1 MKPPKDLKPNEEVF
15 QVRFTKEIF
24 RDYQDYLSCMNLYRR
39 RVWTCKVSGK
49 SNLTYE
55 EAVVSER
62 KATEKVQQFPKE
74 FMGPVLHLVQFSR
87 LRIDELVDR
96 LYKNFKETFVV
107 GEVVVGVREASPC
120 MCRILKVLEDEKDGS
135 HQYEVAWLDDDNRRI
150 GTSKESADNLKR
162 KKVPFSRAL
171 LKAFVRE
178 SASSGPSRNSP
189 WSVHDKHARKYKIA
203 LVAPEQIKPKET
215 PSKRTPPSERG
226 RRNEVDETKRQ
237 ANSQRK
243 RKQTEGGTTEKKG
256 DKKRQHVEKKAIFQQ
271 PIQYPIE
278 DSQVKPS
285 PEDPQLADRPVP
297 STDFILPME
306 CMGDLLMVWD
316 FCCLFSKALHLSPL
330 TIEELEKSL
339 DYTEGEAPL
348 LIEMNF
354 ALLRVALTDPI
365 RREEF
370 CHKRK
375 RRIEIMM
382 VNWQDDLCDF
392 LELPNQRKFTA
403 HVPTIRQGLYRQ
415 LDASVKLK
423 ILTELVGCCLS
434 SNAIRTQ
441 IDENIEEHQLAA
453 ASKREAEVE
462 ELKAK
467 KEEQEILKRQR
478 TGNTNGLTL
487 ENGDQE
493 GKNLENGREDR
504 DLEEGGEEYDAK
516 DLQGQVLEDEHP
528 TGWTV
533 KGKRNSLGS
542 HSPTIISNGLIVKEE
557 SHHQSASVSRSR
569 HMLLKEKVAA
579 KLALEKEKERQ
590 RSEEQKKLQEKR
602 KEQAEALAQRKLQE
616 HKLAEKLKKQEHLER
631 EMEKHYIRTM
641 PLGKD
646 RFHNRFWFFFREG
659 RLFVE
664 SDDCKRWGYYSAKEE
679 LDALFNSL
687 NVKGIREK
695 ALHKQMETVYGK
707 ISTALQKRSK
717 ELAQRYA
724 VEEASVRRSERV
736 RTAPRLTGFL
746 AYVNRLRA

>member
-1 MKPPKDLKPNEEVF
+1 MPLLKRRAYTVMKPPKDLKPNEEVF

-74 FMGPVLHLVQFSR
+74 FMGPVLHLVQFSCR

-96 LYKNFKETFVV
+96 LYKNFKERFVV
-107 GEVVVGVREASPC
+107 GEVVVGVHEASPC
-120 MCRILKVLEDEKDGS
+120 MCRILKILEDANDGS

-226 RRNEVDETKRQ
+226 RRKE
-237 ANSQRK
+237 
-243 RKQTEGGTTEKKG
+243 
-256 DKKRQHVEKKAIFQQ
+256 Q

-306 CMGDLLMVWD
+306 FMGDLLMVWD

-375 RRIEIMM
+375 RRIEITM

-504 DLEEGGEEYDAK
+504 DLE
-516 DLQGQVLEDEHP
+516 
-528 TGWTV
+528 
-533 KGKRNSLGS
+533 
-542 HSPTIISNGLIVKEE
+542 
-557 SHHQSASVSRSR
+557 VSRSR

-616 HKLAEKLKKQEHLER
+616 QKLAEKLKKQEHLER